1 MSNRKKKKYTNVYLY
16 DSNNEKILLGG
27 IRINTDL
34 PERAQVKQGV
44 EGMTDLMNSYYKVK
58 IIEAFEKL
66 KAENE
71 QLKAENEKLKA
82 RVNNND
88 VR

>member
-16 DSNNEKILLGG
+16 DSNGEKVLLGG

-44 EGMTDLMNSYYKVK
+44 EGITDLMNSYYEVK
-58 IIEAFEKL
+58 INEAFEKL

-71 QLKAENEKLKA
+71 QLKA
-82 RVNNND
+82 RVNK
-88 VR
+88 